1 MSLRRKEEEIYIY
14 VCMKDDGIKHI
25 LDKRIKIKKIGGERG
40 RVTANEIQNPKASQG
55 REERDSICI
64 SNPPPLFPSRFVTK
78 QKLDDAGISFQ

>member
-1 MSLRRKEEEIYIY
+1 M
-14 VCMKDDGIKHI
+14 CMKDDGIKHI

-40 RVTANEIQNPKASQG
+40 HVTANEIQNPKACQR